1 VVEDD
6 SGDLEEFEEIV
17 DEDLAEDDTDTE
29 DLLEEIDDNVE
40 VVDVLV
46 EDESDDDL
54 EEVED
59 DGELEEID
67 EDELVEEVVED
78 DSGDLEEF
86 EEIVVEDR
94 DDFDAP
100 FDSFM
105 DDALMNDNTLTDPE
119 RKRLLAE
126 RFDRYLGEMEK
137 HYNQYLLIPGGE
149 YIIGAQNARKNE
161 RPIQKITISDI
172 YFGRFP
178 VTNALFE
185 VFVDRTGY
193 KTTAEE
199 CGFGIVYQG
208 RFQKTKDEIT
218 GQKRYVWNATTLWE
232 KREGAFWYQ
241 PAGPGT
247 NLHRKRN
254 HPVVQVSFKDAM
266 AFASWVGKRLPSEV
280 EWEAVAR
287 TAQGDLYPWGNEWK
301 EGVSNTEE
309 SEISDTVPVD
319 NFPDVKN
326 TFGLSDLLGN
336 TLEWTSG
343 RWEGPTG
350 SVNHQDFR
358 IVKGGSWVSNQEVK
372 LYTQF
377 KYPADFTANILGFR
391 CLVD

>member
-1 VVEDD
+1 M
-6 SGDLEEFEEIV
+6 I
-17 DEDLAEDDTDTE
+17 DDT
-29 DLLEEIDDNVE
+29 V
-40 VVDVLV
+40 
-46 EDESDDDL
+46 SD
-54 EEVED
+54 
-59 DGELEEID
+59 
-67 EDELVEEVVED
+67 
-78 DSGDLEEF
+78 
-86 EEIVVEDR
+86 R
-94 DDFDAP
+94 
-100 FDSFM
+100 
-105 DDALMNDNTLTDPE
+105 E

-126 RFDRYLGEMEK
+126 RFDRCLGEMEK
-137 HYNQYLLIPGGE
+137 HYNQYLVVPGGA

-161 RPIQKITISDI
+161 RPIQKITISDN

-218 GQKRYVWNATTLWE
+218 GQKRYVWNATSLWE
-232 KREGAFWYQ
+232 KRESAFWYQ

-247 NLHRKRN
+247 TLHRKRN
-254 HPVVQVSFKDAM
+254 HPVVQVSFRDAM
-266 AFASWVGKRLPSEV
+266 AFASWVGKRLPSEA
-280 EWEAVAR
+280 EWEAAAR
-287 TAQGDLYPWGNEWK
+287 TALGNLYPWGNEWK
-301 EGVSNTEE
+301 EGVANTEE
-309 SEISDTVPVD
+309 SQISDTVPVD

-343 RWEGPTG
+343 RWEEANG
-350 SVNHQDFR
+350 SVKHQDFR

-377 KYPADFTANILGFR
+377 KYPVDFTANILGFR